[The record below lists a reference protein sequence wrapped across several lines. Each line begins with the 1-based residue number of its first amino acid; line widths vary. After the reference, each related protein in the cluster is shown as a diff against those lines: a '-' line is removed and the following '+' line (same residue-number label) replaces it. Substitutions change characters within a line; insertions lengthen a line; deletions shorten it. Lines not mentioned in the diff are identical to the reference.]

1 MNLVNHRG
9 GRLNLIDHVM
19 LDWLRRDAHR
29 LAKFLDVPVWDITGD
44 SDDAQTMN
52 ELKMQVLDNI
62 R

>member
-1 MNLVNHRG
+1 
-9 GRLNLIDHVM
+9 M